1 MTLSLFEIS
10 NDKITELID
19 FNNKNDNPTKELK
32 IFDHIEET
40 IIDGLVEIKIN
51 KPTDFYD
58 IIK

>member
-40 IIDGLVEIKIN
+40 IIYGLVEIKIN

>member
-19 FNNKNDNPTKELK
+19 FNNKNDNHPKELK

>member
-19 FNNKNDNPTKELK
+19 FNNKNDNPPKELK